1 MVYNSDWYGS
11 VPRAVPGVTV
21 GHEMVAY
28 GHKKKLTKVSLG
40 VLGRGIEPLLQ
51 D

>member
-1 MVYNSDWYGS
+1 MARVQGGGLW
-11 VPRAVPGVTV
+11 RTGVGTN
-21 GHEMVAY
+21 
-28 GHKKKLTKVSLG
+28 KKKESDESLTLL

>member
-1 MVYNSDWYGS
+1 MQQAYTLNSLSERWLAAD
-11 VPRAVPGVTV
+11 VDFRVVHT
-21 GHEMVAY
+21 
-28 GHKKKLTKVSLG
+28 KKESDESLTLL